1 MSTEYILHRTCQVTG
16 DQSTLPLGL
25 SVGARRFQFRAHP
38 QLGLTSFDALV
49 EFIKRDGAE
58 VVTEYDEVIPLDQ
71 FIEFVQ
77 RKLQVPVTSLRRH
90 ERDEVLFEAASSPQ
104 DWVDAQGHSFS
115 NYDFF

>member
-1 MSTEYILHRTCQVTG
+1 MSTEYILRRTCPVTG

-25 SVGARRFQFRAHP
+25 SAGGRRFMFRAHP
-38 QLGLTSFDALV
+38 SLGLTSFEAVV

-71 FIEFVQ
+71 FIGFVQ
-77 RKLQVPVTSLRRH
+77 RKLQAPAEALRCH
-90 ERDEVLFEAASSPQ
+90 ERYAILFDAASPPR